1 MTALYERRR
10 ATFAER
16 AEIEEFLYHEAELL
30 DDWELEQ
37 WRDLFTPDCRYLVPA
52 TDNPDGDP
60 DRDLALIDDD
70 AEGIR
75 GRVQRLRSTWAHIEN
90 PRSTTTRFVSN
101 VRVRPGT
108 GEEITARCAVQ
119 VHRSRL
125 AGTTSYVAD
134 VYYVLR
140 RTPEGLRIASKRAVL
155 GHSTLRDVG
164 GVLSII
170 L

>member
-1 MTALYERRR
+1 MSTTQTASP
-10 ATFAER
+10 AAVADR
-16 AEIEEFLYHEAELL
+16 AEVEDFLYYEAELL
-30 DDWELEQ
+30 DDWELES
-37 WRDLFTPDCRYLVPA
+37 WRALFTPDCRYLVPS
-52 TDNPDGDP
+52 TDNPHGDP

-90 PRSTTTRFVSN
+90 PRSITTRFISN
-101 VRVRPGT
+101 VRVRPGSVN
-108 GEEITARCAVQ
+108 EITVRCAVQ
-119 VHRSRL
+119 VHRARL

-134 VYYVLR
+134 LHYVLR
-140 RTPEGLRIASKRAVL
+140 RTPDGLRIASKRAVL

-164 GVLSII
+164 GVLSIV